1 MNFQNQNLAAQL
13 KISYIEIYNECI
25 NDLLD
30 PSKKNLDIREYK
42 DNGYRS
48 IVIPGLT
55 TKIVKN
61 AQEAF
66 KIFEKGETSRKFAST
81 GANSNSSRSHTIF
94 NL

>member
-1 MNFQNQNLAAQL
+1 M

-25 NDLLD
+25 NDLLN
-30 PSKKNLDIREYK
+30 PNKKNLDIREFK
-42 DNGYRS
+42 DNNGYRS

-66 KIFEKGETSRKFAST
+66 KLFEKGESSRKFGST